1 MRIVQFICM
10 VCRTPLGR
18 IDADTIRMPYTTDQF
33 LPLRDGAR
41 QPFLNIIPDFKDW
54 WCPQCHR
61 KPMLPDKVWTEQ
73 GWIEAK
79 PVDPIEELI
88 DEMVPDEPEI
98 PVEGPVVIASE
109 SRKIHQCPH
118 CQKTFKNAFGLNG
131 HIRFKHKDI
140 TNG

>member
-1 MRIVQFICM
+1 MKVVQFSCM

-18 IDADTIRMPYTTDQF
+18 IDIDAIHLPYTTDQF
-33 LPLRDGAR
+33 LPLKEGSR
-41 QPFLNIIPDFKDW
+41 QPFLDIIPDPKDW
-54 WCPQCHR
+54 WCPQCQR

-88 DEMVPDEPEI
+88 DEMVPDEPDE
-98 PVEGPVVIASE
+98 PVMIATE
-109 SRKIHQCPH
+109 SRKIHQCHH
-118 CQKTFKNAFGLNG
+118 CGKTFKNAFGLNG